1 MADEDARRIYS
12 KGLSDDKALSRRNS
26 VRLAPLAMDAVTF
39 LELDH
44 RLVDQLASPRLAYRG
59 MIGDDIHLMPK
70 SLARLPAVKEFRS
83 SL

>member
-44 RLVDQLASPRLAYRG
+44 RLVNQLASPRLAYRG
-59 MIGDDIHLMPK
+59 MIGDDIRLVQNHW
-70 SLARLPAVKEFRS
+70 RGLPALKEFRS